1 MHLLS
6 PICPSLSTS
15 GYVFRSQQPGTC
27 LFVLCK
33 YFLQWKVTYEVW
45 WFSQSTVLWH
55 VCTAWPARRSLK
67 AEEVLNTAAAF
78 TTHQLFNWPKK
89 PPAQQFYET
98 ALLPS
103 WDQTRV
109 ADNLF
114 FLAFK
119 ENNKGSFS
127 KKPKNSCQKQK
138 KRGTNKESTYWT
150 SSLFPF
156 LKRGHWAS
164 GFHFLF
170 PKARKTYRATI
181 KNISVSSV
189 LQETRRFAW
198 HLRDITDQA
207 PGPQN
212 RSIQRLRIQKRGE
225 KKRHK
230 CQIHQQINPPTS
242 ANQQNPHTTTKPKNS
257 KRKITSIKVRLI
269 DV

>member
-6 PICPSLSTS
+6 PICLSLSTS
-15 GYVFRSQQPGTC
+15 GYVFRSQQPGMC

-55 VCTAWPARRSLK
+55 VCTAWPAWRSLK

-98 ALLPS
+98 DLLPS

-164 GFHFLF
+164 GFHFLKPGRPTELRSRTF
-170 PKARKTYRATI
+170 QFLQSFRKPGDLPDIYGTSQTRHQDHRTGVYRGLGF
-181 KNISVSSV
+181 KK
-189 LQETRRFAW
+189 
-198 HLRDITDQA
+198 
-207 PGPQN
+207 GG
-212 RSIQRLRIQKRGE
+212 K
-225 KKRHK
+225 KKRNK

-242 ANQQNPHTTTKPKNS
+242 ANQQNSHTTKPKNS